1 MKNLALILTAIIF
14 LSLPLYA
21 IQPANAQQTSD
32 ADEHISVHE
41 YSGGFRTYMNIGSF
55 NASSGNYV
63 GVDLST
69 SSTTRTYNEI
79 EVQIVGATTG
89 LAYDVRAT
97 RFAETFQ
104 LNNDD
109 TYNITIIKHTPF
121 YDDLTVSGE
130 ITIYHRLVALRTNP
144 PSPSPIPTLKPTLS
158 PTATP
163 SPSPLPTP
171 SITLTPSPTV
181 PEFSWLAILPL
192 FASLLFCVVLVSF
205 RNKINKNT
213 K

>member
-1 MKNLALILTAIIF
+1 MKDLALILTAIIF
-14 LSLPLYA
+14 LSLPLYSM
-21 IQPANAQQTSD
+21 QSTNAQQTSD
-32 ADEHISVHE
+32 ADKHISVHE
-41 YSGGFRTYMNIGSF
+41 YSGGFRTYMYIGSF

-69 SSTTRTYNEI
+69 SSTTRRTYNEI

-89 LAYDVRAT
+89 LAYDVRAI

-109 TYNITIIKHTPF
+109 TYNITIVKHTPF

-158 PTATP
+158 PTAIP

-181 PEFSWLAILPL
+181 PEFSWLTILPL
-192 FASLLFCVVLVSF
+192 FVSALFIAVKL
-205 RNKINKNT
+205 RHRKIA
-213 K
+213 